1 MPRIRVERLTIDRSS
16 IDLNGHVNNQE
27 YVRWMQ
33 DIAMAHSDQQGW
45 TTERYI
51 ATRTTWVIR
60 SHFIEYIRPAFAG
73 EEIVAATWVADIGTQ
88 SSRRKTRFVRA
99 RDGKTVV
106 EAETAWV
113 YCDATNG
120 RPTEILPDVRDA
132 FPVVTEEAEV
142 RATIEAM
149 RAVADEITDEAVAGR
164 G

>member
-1 MPRIRVERLTIDRSS
+1 MPRIQVERFTIDHSS

-45 TTERYI
+45 TTDRYV
-51 ATRTTWVIR
+51 ATKTTWVIR

-73 EEIVAATWVADIGTQ
+73 DEILALTWVAGIETQ

-120 RPTEILPDVRDA
+120 RPTDITSEVREA
-132 FPVVTEEAEV
+132 FPVVTDEAEIKAEIEGI
-142 RATIEAM
+142 REAM
-149 RAVADEITDEAVAGR
+149 SALG
-164 G
+164 

>member
-1 MPRIRVERLTIDRSS
+1 MPRIKVERFTIDRSS

-73 EEIVAATWVADIGTQ
+73 DEIVAATWMADIGTQ
-88 SSRRKTRFVRA
+88 SSRRPRSLPRPFFQVRA
-99 RDGKTVV
+99 SG
-106 EAETAWV
+106 
-113 YCDATNG
+113 
-120 RPTEILPDVRDA
+120 
-132 FPVVTEEAEV
+132 VVTAFIG
-142 RATIEAM
+142 T
-149 RAVADEITDEAVAGR
+149 
-164 G
+164 

>member
-1 MPRIRVERLTIDRSS
+1 MPRIRVERFTIDHSS

-45 TTERYI
+45 TTERYS

-60 SHFIEYIRPAFAG
+60 SHFIEYVRPAFAG
-73 EEIVAATWVADIGTQ
+73 DEILALTWVAEIGTQ

-106 EAETAWV
+106 DAETAWV

-120 RPTEILPDVRDA
+120 RPTDIVSEVREA
-132 FPVVTEEAEV
+132 FPIVSDEAEI
-142 RATIEAM
+142 RA
-149 RAVADEITDEAVAGR
+149 EIAR
-164 G
+164 C

>member
-1 MPRIRVERLTIDRSS
+1 MPRIRVERFTIDRSS

-33 DIAMAHSDQQGW
+33 DIAMAHSNQQGW

-73 EEIVAATWVADIGTQ
+73 DEIVAATWVADIGTQ

-106 EAETAWV
+106 EAETSWV

-132 FPVVTEEAEV
+132 FPVVSDEVEV
-142 RATIEAM
+142 RTAIEAM
-149 RAVADEITDEAVAGR
+149 REMDQETADAR

>member
-1 MPRIRVERLTIDRSS
+1 MPRIRVERFTIDHSS

-45 TTERYI
+45 TTDRYV
-51 ATRTTWVIR
+51 ATKTTWVIR

-73 EEIVAATWVADIGTQ
+73 DEILALTWVAGIETQ
-88 SSRRKTRFVRA
+88 SSRRKTRFVRV

-113 YCDATNG
+113 YCDTTNG
-120 RPTEILPDVRDA
+120 RPTDITSEVRAA
-132 FPVVTEEAEV
+132 FPVVTDEAETKAEIEGI
-142 RATIEAM
+142 REAM
-149 RAVADEITDEAVAGR
+149 TALG
-164 G
+164 